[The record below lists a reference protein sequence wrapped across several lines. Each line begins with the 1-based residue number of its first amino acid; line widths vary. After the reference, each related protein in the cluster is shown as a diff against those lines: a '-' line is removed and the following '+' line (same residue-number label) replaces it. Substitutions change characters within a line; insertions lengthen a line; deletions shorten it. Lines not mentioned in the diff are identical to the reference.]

1 MDNTIY
7 DCIIIGAGPAGL
19 TSAIYLLRAGKNV
32 LILEKSTIG
41 GGIASTPMI
50 ENYPGCVRV
59 SGEQLADNLFAQ
71 VTDFGGNL
79 EVWEVKKIEE
89 DGDHYKLVTDGPDF
103 FAKTIIIATG
113 TTWRRLGGPDF
124 FAKTI
129 IIATGTT
136 WRRLGLPNEENL
148 IGHGISFCVTCDG
161 AFYKDQTVAII
172 GGGNTAVTNAL
183 ELSEI
188 CKKLIVVQN
197 LADLTGE
204 NILNEKL
211 KAKEN
216 VEIIYN
222 ATVKE
227 LIGEDELKG
236 IVINTPDG
244 EKKID
249 VDGMFISIGLVPQ
262 TDFVKDSITLN
273 KFNYIDAVENCN
285 TNLKGV
291 FVAGDVR
298 NKAYHQITTAT
309 SDGTVAALEVQKYL
323 DK

>member
-50 ENYPGCVRV
+50 ENYPGCARV

-113 TTWRRLGGPDF
+113 TTWRS
-124 FAKTI
+124 
-129 IIATGTT
+129 
-136 WRRLGLPNEENL
+136 LGLPNEENL

-244 EKKID
+244 EQKID

>member
-19 TSAIYLLRAGKNV
+19 TSAIYLLRAGKKV
-32 LILEKSTIG
+32 LILEKSAIG

-50 ENYPGCVRV
+50 ENYPGCARI

-71 VTDFGGNL
+71 VTDFGGEL

-89 DGDHYKLVTDGPDF
+89 DGDHYKLVTD
-103 FAKTIIIATG
+103 
-113 TTWRRLGGPDF
+113 GPDF

-309 SDGTVAALEVQKYL
+309 SDGTVAAIEVKKYL

>member
-113 TTWRRLGGPDF
+113 TTWRRLG
-124 FAKTI
+124 
-129 IIATGTT
+129 
-136 WRRLGLPNEENL
+136 LPNEENL

-183 ELSEI
+183 ELSDI

>member
-19 TSAIYLLRAGKNV
+19 TSAIYLLRAGKKV
-32 LILEKSTIG
+32 LILEKSAIG

-50 ENYPGCVRV
+50 ENYPGCARI

-71 VTDFGGNL
+71 VTDFGGEL

-89 DGDHYKLVTDGPDF
+89 DGDHYKLVTD
-103 FAKTIIIATG
+103 
-113 TTWRRLGGPDF
+113 GPDF

>member
-19 TSAIYLLRAGKNV
+19 TSALYLLRAGKNV

-50 ENYPGCVRV
+50 ENYPGCARV

-89 DGDHYKLVTDGPDF
+89 DGDHYKLVTD
-103 FAKTIIIATG
+103 
-113 TTWRRLGGPDF
+113 GPDF

-197 LADLTGE
+197 LSDLTGE

-244 EKKID
+244 EQKID